1 MSANDG
7 DIIRI
12 DEFLHLY
19 RLGCSKDPG
28 YWKFKSWDRSS
39 RLILDSPSSLQN
51 LKTSFFFVSG
61 EGWETVPHEDL
72 SEAPKLLRSWG
83 TPMSSAFFIRTRVY
97 VFLYSYI
104 FIAF

>member
-51 LKTSFFFVSG
+51 WKTSFFFISG
-61 EGWETVPHEDL
+61 EGWETILGEN
-72 SEAPKLLRSWG
+72 SNEAPKLLRSWG
-83 TPMSSAFFIRTRVY
+83 TPVSGASFIHSRIY
-97 VFLYSYI
+97 VFLCSCI
-104 FIAF
+104 RAF